1 MFPTD
6 STIRKSTGIPPSKHN
21 PDNTPIPPNR
31 QAHIHHTSTNHQ
43 VNPTHT
49 HTPTPYYHYFPLFHY
64 LRIPHHTSTSRILVY
79 HLSVHTPLSSTL
91 DTLLLP
97 LHRTFQCPPQC
108 HTHQMIYNALPPPY
122 PSRVTNGDHVIQHRT
137 FPNIFKSLLTLIPY
151 LHHRYIHILL

>member
-49 HTPTPYYHYFPLFHY
+49 HSNSVLPLLSTLPLPPNSPSHLHLPNSGLPPIRPHTTFIDTRYTPPPSASHISMPTTMS
-64 LRIPHHTSTSRILVY
+64 HTSNDIQRCPPS
-79 HLSVHTPLSSTL
+79 
-91 DTLLLP
+91 LP
-97 LHRTFQCPPQC
+97 LPG
-108 HTHQMIYNALPPPY
+108 NEVG
-122 PSRVTNGDHVIQHRT
+122 SRYTT
-137 FPNIFKSLLTLIPY
+137 P
-151 LHHRYIHILL
+151 HISKHI